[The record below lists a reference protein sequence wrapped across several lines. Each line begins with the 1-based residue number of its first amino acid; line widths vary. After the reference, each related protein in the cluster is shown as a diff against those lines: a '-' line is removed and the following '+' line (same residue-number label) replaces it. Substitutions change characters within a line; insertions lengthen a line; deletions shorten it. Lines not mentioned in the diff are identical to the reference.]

1 MALGIRLGL
10 LLSLPLAA
18 CAPDGQ
24 AQNEQPSDDGAVSE
38 PAEAAGIQSVAIA
51 GVEIE
56 LVELGRTCGVLVEG
70 EQIELSLPPPCRLLA
85 RGNTGSATVEDYGE
99 AGAVVLIAGPLAA
112 QGDYALSED
121 RNPQDQC
128 SHIAQSLLVKD
139 GAVVVGEPMVES
151 LGFCSNAAPDEKFYY
166 GIAHPEG

>member
-1 MALGIRLGL
+1 MAMGIRLGL
-10 LLSLPLAA
+10 LLSLPLVA

-38 PAEAAGIQSVAIA
+38 AAGATGFQSVVIA
-51 GVEIE
+51 GLEIE

-85 RGNTGSATVEDYGE
+85 RGETGSATVEDYGE
-99 AGAVVLIAGPLAA
+99 AGAVTLIAGPLAA

-121 RNPQDQC
+121 RKSEDQC
-128 SHIAQSLLVKD
+128 SHIAQPLLVKD
-139 GAVVVGEPMVES
+139 GAVAIGDPLVES